1 MATNVKSASVSTVIL
16 ALVWL
21 CFSPVSLKA
30 TLPQIIRK
38 SFLTHC
44 TILGPGQGK
53 FGWPFLLLFR
63 ISCVFGIIFLNI
75 ITLDGIILAEKEKL
89 KTRILAHS
97 ALSNWAS
104 VTKVSW
110 GRFFFALEANSENNE
125 EKRRLRHTYRSTGI
139 WCQWPYRT
147 HQRTKRKLHTQIPP
161 LSKKKKKEFFLSRF
175 TRWKLTH

>member
-16 ALVWL
+16 ALVRL
-21 CFSPVSLKA
+21 CFSPVSLK
-30 TLPQIIRK
+30 TMLPQIIRK

-44 TILGPGQGK
+44 TILGPAQGK

-110 GRFFFALEANSENNE
+110 GRFFFRIGSQFG
-125 EKRRLRHTYRSTGI
+125 K
-139 WCQWPYRT
+139 QWR
-147 HQRTKRKLHTQIPP
+147 
-161 LSKKKKKEFFLSRF
+161 KKKAAPYLQKHRNMVSMAISYTSKNKTE
-175 TRWKLTH
+175 TAYANTTII